1 MLKQEQ
7 KPPSTNFSANNLVH
21 MSATLEL
28 TEALI
33 ACRSVTPVD
42 GGCQELIAQ
51 RLQAVGFYTESILS
65 GPEDFQVTNLWAIKK
80 GVAGDEGKV
89 FMFAGHTDVV
99 PTGPLEKWAS
109 DPFTPTLRDGFLFGR
124 GAADMK
130 TSLAAFVVATE
141 EFVITH
147 PNHAGSIAFLITSDE
162 EGPAHDGTVIM
173 CERLKQH
180 GQRLDY
186 CVIGEPTS
194 VDQLGDMIKNGR
206 RGSLSGKLKIKGI
219 QAHIAYPHLGA
230 NPIHLSASAIQTLV
244 ETQWDQ
250 GNEYFQPTSF
260 QISNIH
266 AGTGANNIIPG
277 ELVVDFNF
285 RFSTES
291 QPETLR
297 SRLEQILQSANLDF
311 EIDWSLSGSPFITS
325 DGALANALRQAIQAE
340 VQIETE
346 LSTTGGTSDGR
357 FISKICKEVV
367 EFGPI
372 NATSHKIDESVLI
385 DDIEPL
391 KNIYRKTLEQLLA

>member
-1 MLKQEQ
+1 
-7 KPPSTNFSANNLVH
+7 
-21 MSATLEL
+21 MSAALDL

-42 GGCQELIAQ
+42 GGCQDLIAK
-51 RLQAVGFYTESILS
+51 RLQAIGFHTESVVS
-65 GPEDFQVTNLWAIKK
+65 GPDNFQVTNLWAIKK
-80 GVAGDEGKV
+80 GKAGDQGKV
-89 FMFAGHTDVV
+89 LMFAGHTDVV

-109 DPFTPTLRDGFLFGR
+109 DPFTPSIRDGMLYGR

-130 TSLAAFVVATE
+130 TSLAGFVVATE
-141 EFVITH
+141 EFIIHH
-147 PNHAGSIAFLITSDE
+147 PDHEGSIAFLITSDE

-173 CERLKQH
+173 CERLQKQ

-206 RGSLSGKLKIKGI
+206 RGSLSGKLKINGI
-219 QAHIAYPHLGA
+219 QAHIAYPHLGK
-230 NPIHLSASAIQTLV
+230 NPIHLAAPAIAALSQT
-244 ETQWDQ
+244 EWDT

-266 AGTGANNIIPG
+266 AGTGANNIIPS
-277 ELVVDFNF
+277 ELAIDFNF

-291 QPETLR
+291 KPEQLR
-297 SRLEQILQSANLDF
+297 ERVEKILKDAGLDF
-311 EIDWSLSGSPFITS
+311 KIDWHLGGSPFITS
-325 DGALANALRQAIQAE
+325 DGTLASALRSAIKAE
-340 VQIETE
+340 TGVLTE

-357 FISKICKEVV
+357 FISKVCKEVV

-372 NATSHKIDESVLI
+372 NATSHKINECVIVDNV
-385 DDIEPL
+385 EPL
-391 KNIYRKTLEQLLA
+391 KNIYRRTLEQLVA